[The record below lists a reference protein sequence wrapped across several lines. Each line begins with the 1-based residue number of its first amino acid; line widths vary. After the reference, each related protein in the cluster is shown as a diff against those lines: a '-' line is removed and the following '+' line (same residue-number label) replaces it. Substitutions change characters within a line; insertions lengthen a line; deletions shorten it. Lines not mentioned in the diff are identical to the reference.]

1 MFLSFINNQEKNLK
15 EVTLRLED
23 NNKTDWLFPNSL
35 PLGIE
40 PVMTQEWV
48 SANFGLPIIYGKART
63 DGIMSRGITEVYP
76 LLPPN
81 QNVAVKFLYNSD
93 LFVEEV
99 TFYSM
104 EHARDIQARVEKL
117 RREGVDI

>member
-1 MFLSFINNQEKNLK
+1 
-15 EVTLRLED
+15 
-23 NNKTDWLFPNSL
+23 
-35 PLGIE
+35 
-40 PVMTQEWV
+40 MTQEWV

>member
-1 MFLSFINNQEKNLK
+1 M
-15 EVTLRLED
+15 TLRLDVE
-23 NNKTDWLFPNSL
+23 NKTDWLFPNSL

-40 PVMTQEWV
+40 PVMTHEWV
-48 SANFGLPIIYGKART
+48 SANLGLPIIYGKART